1 MIKPM
6 FKFMATILI
15 GIILGSALLI
25 TYDII
30 YQQTIFN
37 FKGDLFFIMY
47 ICIFGLIFLGIIFM
61 LWAREINIYYNKRK
75 SVKK

>member
-6 FKFMATILI
+6 FKLMATILI
-15 GIILGSALLI
+15 GIILGSSLII

-30 YQQTIFN
+30 NQQTIFN

-47 ICIFGLIFLGIIFM
+47 ICIFGLIFLGIIFI